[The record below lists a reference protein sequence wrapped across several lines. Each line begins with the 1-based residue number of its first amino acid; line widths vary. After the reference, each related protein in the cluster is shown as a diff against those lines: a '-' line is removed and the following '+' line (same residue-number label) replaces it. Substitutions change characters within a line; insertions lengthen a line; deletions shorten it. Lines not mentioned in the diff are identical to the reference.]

1 MTRKMLSPGRVRAFQ
16 FVKKVFLD
24 FFDKLTTKLQN
35 LNFVFLFCNFG
46 RCGGLLNVKGNPD
59 GSLSLFPSLR
69 NFDKFFN
76 SLKGS
81 HRTGESLLYY

>member
-16 FVKKVFLD
+16 LVKKVFLD

-46 RCGGLLNVKGNPD
+46 RYGG
-59 GSLSLFPSLR
+59 
-69 NFDKFFN
+69 
-76 SLKGS
+76 
-81 HRTGESLLYY
+81 